1 MRDQS
6 LFAHELLCLH
16 LKAYY
21 SLAPCSSSPSA
32 AGKPSRC
39 KKTGLTRRSIKPK
52 TH

>member
-21 SLAPCSSSPSA
+21 SLAPCGSSPRA
-32 AGKPSRC
+32 AAKQSRC
-39 KKTGLTRRSIKPK
+39 KKTGTARRSIKPK
-52 TH
+52 NH